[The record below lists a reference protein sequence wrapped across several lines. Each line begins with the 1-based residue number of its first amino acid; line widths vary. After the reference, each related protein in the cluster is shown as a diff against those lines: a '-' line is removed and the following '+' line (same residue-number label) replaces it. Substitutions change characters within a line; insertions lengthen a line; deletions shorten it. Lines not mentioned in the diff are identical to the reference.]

1 MSKVQS
7 VPPGFRNSVTRLE
20 SIRQRFPEHFQS
32 KVSNLANNNDETVQN
47 EEIPEFEELEYE
59 ILDFLESCGLDTSF
73 NRLEALNDPHDKANK
88 PKWQREREKA
98 AKFLNMKK

>member
-1 MSKVQS
+1 MQS
-7 VPPGFRNSVTRLE
+7 EMPPTMQNSVTRLE
-20 SIRQRFPEHFQS
+20 TIRQKFPEHFQTKHS
-32 KVSNLANNNDETVQN
+32 VIAANNNNESVKN
-47 EEIPEFEELEYE
+47 EEIPEFEELEYD

-73 NRLEALNDPHDKANK
+73 NRLEALDNPHEKANK